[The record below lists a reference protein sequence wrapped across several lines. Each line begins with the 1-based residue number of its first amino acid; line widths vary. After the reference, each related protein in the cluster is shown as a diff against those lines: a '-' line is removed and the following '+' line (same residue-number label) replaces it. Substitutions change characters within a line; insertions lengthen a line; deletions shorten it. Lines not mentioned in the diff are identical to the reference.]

1 MKLTSRSS
9 GPALCEPVWAFSH
22 AFRSFDCGW
31 PVVSSSSWKQPELEM
46 HQVNEVEVQQ
56 VMSQTGMDYIQ
67 ARNHVRGRMLLR
79 QRIERE
85 LTEKVS
91 QVLRELGPKFNEG
104 ATS

>member
-1 MKLTSRSS
+1 
-9 GPALCEPVWAFSH
+9 
-22 AFRSFDCGW
+22 
-31 PVVSSSSWKQPELEM
+31 M

-79 QRIERE
+79 QHIERE
-85 LTEKVS
+85 RTEKVS
-91 QVLRELGPKFNEG
+91 QMLREFGPKLNEG

>member
-1 MKLTSRSS
+1 
-9 GPALCEPVWAFSH
+9 
-22 AFRSFDCGW
+22 
-31 PVVSSSSWKQPELEM
+31 M

>member
-1 MKLTSRSS
+1 
-9 GPALCEPVWAFSH
+9 
-22 AFRSFDCGW
+22 
-31 PVVSSSSWKQPELEM
+31 M

-79 QRIERE
+79 QHIERE
-85 LTEKVS
+85 RTEKVS
-91 QVLRELGPKFNEG
+91 QFLREIGPKLNEG